1 MLVLIN
7 VYCIT
12 IRIVCAD
19 MRIMF
24 VLFVCIVYTKSK
36 IKQVDQVVLLLQVV
50 MLLHLQ
56 ILLALVCMV
65 GLGWR
70 GYTPILSLLVRRN
83 FILGFE
89 LFLVFLPSLSGL

>member
-1 MLVLIN
+1 
-7 VYCIT
+7 
-12 IRIVCAD
+12 
-19 MRIMF
+19 
-24 VLFVCIVYTKSK
+24 
-36 IKQVDQVVLLLQVV
+36 
-50 MLLHLQ
+50 LHLQ